1 MNHRTQRLR
10 TIHLAILTAYALSP
24 SAYADERELSTV
36 EVKSTLQGKLQP
48 KLRDEIITTESVT
61 EKDFRKTN
69 AATLNEAI
77 DNKPGVSVQT
87 ECSICNVRNVTLN
100 NLPGRFTTIMI
111 DGVPIF
117 SSVSSAYG
125 LDMIGINGV
134 ERIDIS
140 RGAGTS
146 LVAPEALAGT
156 VNIVSKRPVE
166 AENVFQL
173 QGGQFGYRRA
183 DGYLARPFEGGA
195 FTASVNANHHD
206 SADDNGNGVGEYSG
220 YQRYLGGFGLF
231 LDDVGG
237 FKLRGRLDLVDE
249 KRGGG
254 ALGDDYGATKT
265 SMTGNPFD
273 WSRGKG
279 GSPDGRGWIVPNGVT
294 EAGDITLADG
304 RILRPYNSG
313 RGGMSEIIFTQRQQA
328 ILVGERKLA
337 GGGKLKLSGGYA
349 RHDQDSFYEGDT
361 YIAKQDQYYA
371 EASLQQPF
379 GATLLTLGA
388 NYRYEDL
395 RSKGVL
401 DAAGAAT
408 PVDGLDNYTYKTPG
422 VFVQAYRG
430 FFDDRLEVNGSVRH
444 DRHNVFGGITSPRLN
459 ALWHHTASTNSR
471 FAIGRGFRAP
481 TSFFEQDHGILHTTR
496 IERHIDKP
504 ETSDNA
510 SYAFSYAGDRDAL
523 VVSANY
529 NKIRNYALLDSGAI
543 DPVTGEPIT
552 LFTQSAHP
560 VTVKGIDATYTWR
573 FTGNLE
579 GTVGAEKFSYQF
591 NPGDLSFARPS
602 ERVYLTLDYDV
613 GNWDIFARATWTGPM
628 DIKRFY
634 NYANNPRYNLDGTP
648 KLDQSPSFWVADM
661 SGRYKFDKKSSLVLG
676 VNNLFNFR
684 QTQHEDFLWVDGA
697 GKYDVTHFWGPN
709 RGRQVYAGVR
719 LDL

>member
-1 MNHRTQRLR
+1 MLMKTSITLKPLVQAIALALACGGNVSAADRT
-10 TIHLAILTAYALSP
+10 LS
-24 SAYADERELSTV
+24 EV
-36 EVKSTLQGKLQP
+36 EVKAGPQGKIQP
-48 KLRDEIITTESVT
+48 RLRDEIITTESVT

-173 QGGQFGYRRA
+173 QGGQFGYQRA

-220 YQRYLGGFGLF
+220 YQRYLGGLGLF
-231 LDDVGG
+231 LDDIGG

-254 ALGDDYGATKT
+254 ALGDDYGAIKT

-279 GSPDGRGWIVPNGVT
+279 GSPSAAGWVNPATGTI
-294 EAGDITLADG
+294 I
-304 RILRPYNSG
+304 PYNSG

-328 ILVGERKLA
+328 ILVGERKLD

-401 DAAGAAT
+401 DVAGAAT

-496 IERHIDKP
+496 IDRKIDKP

-529 NKIRNYALLDSGAI
+529 NKIRNYALLDSGAK
-543 DPVTGEPIT
+543 DTDGTTPIT

-560 VTVKGIDATYTWR
+560 VTVKGIDATYTYR

-591 NPGDLSFARPS
+591 NPGDLSFARPG

-613 GNWDIFARATWTGPM
+613 GNWDIFARATWTGLM
-628 DIKRFY
+628 DLKRFY
-634 NYANNPRYNLDGTP
+634 NYANNPRFNLDGTP
-648 KLDQSPSFWVADM
+648 KLDQSPSYWVADM

-697 GKYDVTHFWGPN
+697 GSYDVTHFWGPN
-709 RGRQVYAGVR
+709 RGRQFYAGLR
-719 LDL
+719 FDL